1 MSDFDELLAPAPKH
15 QPPGAERESAGAG
28 PTADAGPIGA
38 PDRRGLLALQRLA
51 GNGAVVQRLRGDED
65 LRSVEEARSGGGG
78 PIDGPTRVQMEQSFG
93 TDFSDVRVHT
103 GGAADSSARQLGA
116 HAYTVGSDIVFAN
129 GRYEPGTEDGQRT
142 LAHELTHVVQ
152 QRSGPVAG
160 TDTGGGVRVSDPNDG
175 FERAAESRAEEV
187 VASRA
192 SATAAPVATSAGA
205 SSVQREEAGEE
216 EEVQALRV
224 QREEAGEEE
233 EVQALRVQREEAGE
247 EEEEVQALRVQR
259 EEACEE
265 EV

>member
-160 TDTGGGVRVSDPNDG
+160 TPAPGGIKVSDPADS
-175 FERAAESRAEEV
+175 FERAAE
-187 VASRA
+187 
-192 SATAAPVATSAGA
+192 ATADQVMSGGPTQAMPAASGGA
-205 SSVQREEAGEE
+205 QVQRQADEE
-216 EEVQALRV
+216 EELQMSAV
-224 QREEAGEEE
+224 QR
-233 EVQALRVQREEAGE
+233 QAE
-247 EEEEVQALRVQR
+247 EEEELQM
-259 EEACEE
+259 
-265 EV
+265 